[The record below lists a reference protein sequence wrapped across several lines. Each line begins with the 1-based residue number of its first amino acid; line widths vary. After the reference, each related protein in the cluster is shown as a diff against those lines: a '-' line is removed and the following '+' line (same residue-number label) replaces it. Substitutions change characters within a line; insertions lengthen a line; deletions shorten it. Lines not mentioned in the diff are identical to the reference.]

1 MKILQDLVEVL
12 IAVVIVLGSIGLSL
26 QDKQIS
32 KEEETQIK
40 GYILNLMK
48 IIAEKLKMKGIGIEI
63 LCSSFVIDIFYG
75 LIVTLFLK
83 IIEKYYNQKINQK

>member
-1 MKILQDLVEVL
+1 MKIFNDLVEVL
-12 IAVVIVLGSIGLSL
+12 IALIIVMGSIGLSL

-40 GYILNLMK
+40 GYILNLLK
-48 IIAEKLKMKGIGIEI
+48 IIAEKMKIKGIGLEI
-63 LCSSFVIDIFYG
+63 LCSNFTIDIIYKLVLDFF
-75 LIVTLFLK
+75 VR